1 MPSPPSAVRN
11 RADAALVTAV
21 EEARAAAVEVG
32 GAGAVGEHQGHRVEG
47 DRVVSHLFGN
57 TQRGY
62 RGWQWSVTVSR
73 ASRQRTVTVNEVV
86 PIPGPDA
93 IVAPPW
99 VPWSERLQPG
109 DIGPGDLLPVE
120 DDDPRLVP
128 GWFAGDPATEPL
140 RDDASVR
147 SVADE
152 VGLGRERVLSLAGR
166 DAAAER
172 WYDSDRGPAAA
183 VAEGAPGRC
192 VSCGFLLRLGGPL
205 GVLFGVCANGNVA
218 DDGGVVALDHGCGG
232 HSDVRMPAAR
242 TEQRLPEP
250 VVDTVAYEPLSWD

>member
-1 MPSPPSAVRN
+1 MPTPQSAVRN
-11 RADAALVTAV
+11 RADAAVVTAV
-21 EEARAAAVEVG
+21 DEARAAAVDAG

-47 DRVVSHLFGN
+47 DRVVSHLFAS

-62 RGWQWSVTVSR
+62 RGWQWSVTVGR

-86 PIPGPDA
+86 LIPGPTRSW
-93 IVAPPW
+93 PRRGCPG
-99 VPWSERLQPG
+99 PNGWSRVTSG
-109 DIGPGDLLPVE
+109 
-120 DDDPRLVP
+120 LVTCSRSRTTTR
-128 GWFAGDPATEPL
+128 GWFPAGSRVTRRPSRS
-140 RDDASVR
+140 RDDRSVR
-147 SVADE
+147 AVVDE
-152 VGLGRERVLSLAGR
+152 VGLGRERVLSLEGR

-205 GVLFGVCANGNVA
+205 GLLFGVCANGNVA

-250 VVDTVAYEPLSWD
+250 VVDTVAYAPLSWD